1 MDPSFRRLC
10 GALPLP
16 VLLSDSTGRIVHA
29 NAAAEPFLSTGAAE
43 VVGMQ
48 LASALR
54 APSGAAID
62 ALLAFPLSSG
72 PLSADVLLVDSAG
85 SSHPA
90 TLTATP
96 LTSDTEAD
104 LVLLTLEVRPRPAA
118 AAQIPDGE
126 YERLVD
132 SARSIILQLDTQ
144 GNVGFINAFAQG
156 FFGYSSGEIVGRN
169 VVGTIVP
176 ERDTSG
182 RDLRR
187 LVADLCARPEDFAT
201 NVNQNITRDGEPR
214 WVLWTNR
221 ALKDASGQMT
231 GVVCVGSD
239 ITAQHL
245 RQEAIRGEYE
255 RLLSVFDAIDQP
267 IYIADTESYEVL
279 YVNSAL
285 RRILPE
291 EPVGC
296 LCYKALQGRE
306 TPCEFCTNDAIRRS
320 GGEPVHWGY
329 GNPLL
334 QRYYSLTDKMIPW
347 PDGRQVRF
355 EIAIDITPQRQAL
368 EELQA
373 ANALLSSVIGAAPLA
388 IVTIDNDGLVT
399 SWSPAAQR
407 LFGWSAEEAIGA
419 PLPMI
424 PGEQAE
430 ILRGVIAAI
439 VAGRPAYLHR
449 VPCVPKQ
456 GPILQCSLSAAPI
469 RDNEDRVTGAVGL
482 LADIT
487 EVVMAEEELRESE
500 RRLATLMGNLP
511 GMVYR
516 CLDDDFWTMQFV
528 SQGSLALTGYA
539 PEDLVENRKVAYADV
554 IHPDDRDLVAREVRR
569 GVAERRDFELVYRIV
584 RADGRV
590 SWVMEHGVGVRGEDG
605 VLQAIEGFI
614 TDVTESRRA
623 QQALLDSEER
633 LRSIVE
639 AAQDAIFMKDRDRR
653 YTHTNAA
660 MERLFGMPAHKI
672 VGSTDA
678 DLFGAEQASGIRDA
692 DDRVLAGEVVE
703 TEEALAVGDTDYVF
717 HAIKVPL
724 RNAAGEIV
732 GLCGIARDVT
742 ERNRAEEVL
751 RAQEERYRTFIEAT
765 DDLVFLKDEQLRY
778 LISNRANAEFFGMSP
793 EDIIGKTDDD
803 LMSPEA
809 AAGCRQS
816 DLQALAGSAP
826 VVGYESIGERV
837 FEVRKFAVRLGPDTR
852 GVGAYIRD
860 VTEARRAEEERR
872 ASEARYRVLFGE
884 ARDAMLV
891 SDALTG
897 AVLEANSRAERLLGR
912 SAQRL
917 VGMSRTGFYCADRGA
932 AAAPDH
938 RDDDFGSLVA
948 EVVAADGRIVP
959 VEITSSVIEL
969 GDGTRVIYDV
979 LRDITD
985 RREAE
990 AAMRESEA
998 RYRSVFDN
1006 TGAATFTFGNDGV
1019 IALCNANFEGLSG
1032 YPGHEI
1038 VGKLTWMDVTHPDD
1052 LQRMLG
1058 YHEARSKN
1066 EPAPPQ
1072 YEFRFVDRS
1081 GAVRD
1086 VFIQIG
1092 VVPGTEMRIA
1102 SIVDITDRKRAQDAE
1117 RLAAVGQLAAGVAHD
1132 FNNLLAS
1139 MAMRAELTALRSAGG
1154 PCQELVDTVL
1164 RGTKRG
1170 AEVARNLM
1178 AFARPQEPRRELCT
1192 IEGPL
1197 EAALTVAAQQL
1208 ENAQVLV
1215 RRQYQAESRR
1225 VRVDPGQMEQVFLN
1239 LFINASHAMP
1249 QGGTLTVATS
1259 YVEADEG
1266 GHDTVV
1272 AISDTGMGIAP
1283 ENLSSIFE
1291 PFFTTKGRLGHTATP
1306 GTGLGLSVSKAIV
1319 ESHGGTI
1326 QVSSTRGQGTVFT
1339 ICFPA
1344 SEGLPGR
1351 EHAGGEAPVRADL
1364 LAPPADESRVG
1375 SVLVAED
1382 EPELREMLVEALRA
1396 RGHRAWGA
1404 SNTQDA
1410 VDLLIQRP
1418 FDLVLTDL
1426 TMPGG
1431 GGREVAAFARALP
1444 DPPPVI
1450 VVTGKLEA
1458 EVGRQLEHLGV
1469 AAHLQKPC
1477 AIAEIIAAVEKALA
1491 AAGGS
1496 ADAQS

>member
-1 MDPSFRRLC
+1 MDPSYRRLC

-16 VLLSDSTGRIVHA
+16 VLLSDSRGQIVHA
-29 NAAAEPFLSTGAAE
+29 NAAAEPFLSGSAAE

-62 ALLAFPLSSG
+62 ALLGFPLSSG

-85 SSHPA
+85 SSHA
-90 TLTATP
+90 AALTATP
-96 LTSDTEAD
+96 LTSSNEAGF
-104 LVLLTLEVRPRPAA
+104 VLLAFQVRPRPAGTA
-118 AAQIPDGE
+118 TIPDGD

-132 SARSIILQLDTQ
+132 SASSIILQLDTQ
-144 GNVGFINAFAQG
+144 GNVRFINAFAQG
-156 FFGYSSGEIVGRN
+156 FFGYPFQEIVGRN

-221 ALKDASGQMT
+221 ALKDASGQMS

-245 RQEAIRGEYE
+245 RQEAVRGEYE
-255 RLLSVFDAIDQP
+255 RLLSVFDAIDEP

-285 RRILPE
+285 RRLLPE
-291 EPVGC
+291 EPVRC
-296 LCYKALQGRE
+296 LCYRALQGRE
-306 TPCEFCTNDAIRRS
+306 TPCEFCTNDTIRQS

-329 GNPLL
+329 HNPLL

-373 ANALLSSVIGAAPLA
+373 ANALLSSVVSASPLA
-388 IVTIDNDGLVT
+388 IITIDNEGLVT

-407 LFGWSAEEAIGA
+407 LFAWSAEQAIGA
-419 PLPMI
+419 PLRMI
-424 PGEQAE
+424 SGEEAE
-430 ILRGVIAAI
+430 TFGGVIAAI
-439 VAGRPAYLHR
+439 GAGRPAYLHR
-449 VPCVPKQ
+449 IPCISQQ
-456 GPILQCSLSAAPI
+456 GRVLQCSLSAAPI

-487 EVVMAEEELRESE
+487 EFTVAEEELRESE

-516 CLDDDFWTMQFV
+516 CLDDGYWTMQFV

-539 PEDLVENRKVAYADV
+539 PEDLVANRTVAYLDV
-554 IHPDDRDLVAREVRR
+554 IHPEDRDLVAREVRR
-569 GVAERRDFELVYRIV
+569 GVAEHRDFELVYRIV
-584 RADGRV
+584 RADGQV
-590 SWVMEHGVGVRGEDG
+590 GWVMEHGVGVRGEDDT
-605 VLQAIEGFI
+605 LQAIEGFI

-639 AAQDAIFMKDRDRR
+639 AAQDAIFMKDHDGR
-653 YTHTNAA
+653 YTHANAA
-660 MERLFGMPAHKI
+660 MARLFGRPATDV
-672 VGSTDA
+672 VGSTDVE
-678 DLFGAEQASGIRDA
+678 LFSPEQAVGIRRTDE
-692 DDRVLAGEVVE
+692 RVLAGDVVE
-703 TEEALAVGDTDYVF
+703 TESPRTVGDASHVF
-717 HAIKVPL
+717 HTIKVPL
-724 RNAAGEIV
+724 RNAAGDIV

-778 LISNRANAEFFGMSP
+778 VISNRANAEFLRMSP
-793 EDIIGKTDDD
+793 DEIIGKTDEE
-803 LMSPEA
+803 LMPPQA
-809 AAGCRQS
+809 AAACRQS
-816 DLQALAGSAP
+816 DLEALAGSAH
-826 VVGYESIGERV
+826 VIGYESVGDRV
-837 FEVRKFAVRLGPDTR
+837 FEVRKFAVRLGPDTK

-872 ASEARYRVLFGE
+872 ASVARYRLLFGE

-891 SDALTG
+891 SDAKTG
-897 AVLEANSRAERLLGR
+897 AVLEANSRAEVLLGR
-912 SAQRL
+912 SAEQL
-917 VGMSRTGFYCADRGA
+917 VGMSRTEFYCADRGA
-932 AAAPDH
+932 AATPDGQG
-938 RDDDFGSLVA
+938 DDAGSLMA
-948 EVVAADGRIVP
+948 EVVAADGGSVP

-985 RREAE
+985 RKEAE
-990 AAMRESEA
+990 KAIRESEA

-1019 IALCNANFEGLSG
+1019 ITLCNANFERLSG
-1032 YPGHEI
+1032 YSGHDI
-1038 VGKLTWMDVTHPDD
+1038 VGKLTWMDVTHSDD

-1058 YHEARSKN
+1058 YHESRSRS

-1139 MAMRAELTALRSAGG
+1139 MAMRAELTALRSTGG

-1164 RGTKRG
+1164 RATKRG

-1178 AFARPQEPRRELCT
+1178 AFARPQEPRRETCT

-1208 ENAQVLV
+1208 ENAQVV
-1215 RRQYQAESRR
+1215 VCRQYQAESRR

-1249 QGGTLTVATS
+1249 QGGTLTVRTS
-1259 YVEADEG
+1259 YVGTEENGYDA
-1266 GHDTVV
+1266 VI
-1272 AISDTGMGIAP
+1272 AISDTGLGISP
-1283 ENLSSIFE
+1283 ENLPSIFE
-1291 PFFTTKGRLGHTATP
+1291 PFFTTKGRLGDTATP

-1326 QVSSTRGQGTVFT
+1326 RVSSTRGEGTVFT

-1344 SEGLPGR
+1344 SEGAAGR
-1351 EHAGGEAPVRADL
+1351 EHAGGQARARVDL
-1364 LAPPADESRVG
+1364 SAPPTNESRSG

-1382 EPELREMLVEALRA
+1382 EVELREMLVEALRA

-1404 SNTQDA
+1404 SKTQDA

-1477 AIAEIIAAVEKALA
+1477 TIADIIAAVEKALA
-1491 AAGGS
+1491 AARGS
-1496 ADAQS
+1496 ADAHS